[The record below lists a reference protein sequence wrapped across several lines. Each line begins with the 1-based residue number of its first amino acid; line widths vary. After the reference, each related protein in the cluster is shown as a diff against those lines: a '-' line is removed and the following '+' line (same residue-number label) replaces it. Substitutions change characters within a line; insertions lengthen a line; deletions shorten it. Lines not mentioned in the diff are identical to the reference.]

1 MPVPS
6 TDNFMSKKL
15 TTPLGNV
22 TTVKFKLGSK
32 LLNLAKTADRKF
44 LSKQECYGQYSEMLN
59 LKYIIL

>member
-1 MPVPS
+1 
-6 TDNFMSKKL
+6 MSKKL